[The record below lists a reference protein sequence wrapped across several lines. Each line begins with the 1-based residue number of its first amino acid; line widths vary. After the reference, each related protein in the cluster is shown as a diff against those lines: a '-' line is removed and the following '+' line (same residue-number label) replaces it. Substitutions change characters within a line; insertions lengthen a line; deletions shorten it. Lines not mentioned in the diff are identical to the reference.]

1 MDKQPIGVFDS
12 GVGGLS
18 ILGELRRLLP
28 LEDFLYVADQAHV
41 PYGARPLAEVRRYC
55 FGIVEFLLRRE
66 SKLIVA
72 ACNTAS
78 AAALQTLRN
87 AYPKIPFVGM
97 EPAIKPAAEQSR
109 RGVIG
114 VIATPATFQGEL
126 FESVVDRFARG
137 VKVLTQIC
145 PGLVEK
151 IEAGE
156 TEGPVLE
163 EMLRGQLAPLL
174 EAGIDELVLGCT
186 HYPFAARTL
195 QAVVGPGVKIIDPAP
210 AVARQTVR
218 LLAQHGLGA
227 MGGPGRVTFVTSGLP
242 ESFARVGRKLIGE
255 EIPVQRIQWSTGD
268 SADKVILETDGN
280 R

>member
-18 ILGELRRLLP
+18 VLGELRRLLP
-28 LEDFLYVADQAHV
+28 HEDFLYVADQAHV
-41 PYGARPLAEVRRYC
+41 PYGARPLTEVRRYC
-55 FGIVEFLLRRE
+55 FWIVEFLLRRE
-66 SKLIVA
+66 SKLIVV

-78 AAALQTLRN
+78 AAALEPLRK
-87 AYPKIPFVGM
+87 AFPHVPFVGM
-97 EPAIKPAAEQSR
+97 EPAIKPAAEQSH

-126 FESVVDRFARG
+126 FDSVVHRFARG
-137 VKVLTQIC
+137 VKVLTHTC

-156 TEGPVLE
+156 TEGPALE
-163 EMLRGQLAPLL
+163 EMLRGQLAPLVK
-174 EAGIDELVLGCT
+174 AGIDELVLGCT

-195 QAVVGPGVKIIDPAP
+195 QNVVGPGVKIIDPAP

-218 LLAQHGLGA
+218 LLARHHLEGSEQ
-227 MGGPGRVTFVTSGLP
+227 PGRATCFTSGDPDLF
-242 ESFARVGRKLIGE
+242 SRVSRKLLGE
-255 EIPVQRIQWSTGD
+255 ELPVQRVRWPAGD
-268 SADKVILETDGN
+268 SVDPVILETDGD

>member
-18 ILGELRRLLP
+18 VLGELRRLLP

-41 PYGARPLAEVRRYC
+41 PYGARPLAEVRLYC

-78 AAALQTLRN
+78 AAALQTLRK

-126 FESVVDRFARG
+126 FDSVVHRFARG
-137 VKVLTQIC
+137 VKVLTHTC

-156 TEGPVLE
+156 TEGEALE

-174 EAGIDELVLGCT
+174 QAGIDGLVLGCT
-186 HYPFAARTL
+186 HYPFAARAL
-195 QAVVGPGVKIIDPAP
+195 QNVVGPGVKIIDPAP

-218 LLAQHGLGA
+218 LLGQHGLGA
-227 MGGPGRVTFVTSGLP
+227 AGGPGRVTFFTSGSP
-242 ESFARVGRKLIGE
+242 ESFARVGRELIGE
-255 EIPVQRIQWSTGD
+255 EIPVQGIQWSTGD
-268 SADKVILETDGN
+268 SANPVILERGGN